1 MMKEVTKKVM
11 WIFAIGQLGWSI
23 LSGIIVNWLVYF
35 YQPADEILAQGH
47 TVYVSQGKVI
57 LGVLTIVG
65 AIVAIGRIFDAF
77 TDPWI
82 ASKSDRSKNRLGRR
96 IPFMRIAAIPF
107 ALLTVLI
114 FVMPNNEISVLN
126 NIWLVISVLLFYLF
140 MTMYCTPYNALIPEL
155 GKNQNDKIN
164 ISTFISITFILGQ
177 ALAFSS
183 PFIWGIFIN
192 GGMERIPAIRLTF
205 AILSGLALVFM
216 LTPALFIREK
226 DYSDTKPTESK
237 TFDSLVKTFKNKNFR
252 IFISSDI
259 SYWLALT
266 IFQTGL
272 SFFVVDLLKLE
283 ESMISTL
290 FLAMTFISF
299 LFYVPVNIVAK
310 KIGKK
315 KLVIVAFVLFA
326 LLFIF
331 TSFSGL
337 MSFSTTIQGYMIAAG
352 AAIPMAVLGILPQA
366 IVADIAQAESKTTG
380 ENREG
385 MFFAARTFSFKL
397 GQSIA
402 ILVFTSLATI
412 GGGNGLGYR
421 LALLVAVAFTILGA
435 ILLSTYNEKKVIEVL
450 ESKT

>member
-1 MMKEVTKKVM
+1 MKTVTKRIM

-65 AIVAIGRIFDAF
+65 AIVALGRIFDAF

-82 ASKSDRSKNRLGRR
+82 ASKSDRSNHKKGRR
-96 IPFMRIAAIPF
+96 IPFMRYSALPF
-107 ALLTVLI
+107 AIFTVLI

-126 NIWLVISVLLFYLF
+126 NLWLVVSVLLFYLF
-140 MTMYCTPYNALIPEL
+140 MTIYCTPYNALIPEL
-155 GKNQNDKIN
+155 GKTQNDKIN

-183 PFIWGIFIN
+183 PFIWNVFIN

-216 LTPALFIREK
+216 LIPAFLIREK
-226 DYSDTKPTESK
+226 DYSNTKPTESK
-237 TFDSLVKTFKNKNFR
+237 TFESLVKTFKNKNFR

-283 ESMISTL
+283 EGMISTL
-290 FLAMTFISF
+290 FLAMTFVSF
-299 LFYVPVNIVAK
+299 LFYVPVNIMAK
-310 KIGKK
+310 KLGKK
-315 KLVIVAFVLFA
+315 KLVVLAFMLFA
-326 LLFIF
+326 LVFVF

-337 MSFSTTIQGYMIAAG
+337 MTFSPTIQGYMIAVG

-402 ILVFTSLATI
+402 ILIFTSLATI
-412 GGGNGLGYR
+412 GDGNGLGYR
-421 LALLVAVAFTILGA
+421 LALFVAVAFTILGA
-435 ILLSTYNEKKVIEVL
+435 VILSTYNEKKVLEVL
-450 ESKT
+450 EVKA

>member
-1 MMKEVTKKVM
+1 MKKITKKVM
-11 WIFAIGQLGWSI
+11 WIFAIGQLGWSL

-35 YQPADEILAQGH
+35 YQPAEEILAAGH
-47 TVYVSQGKVI
+47 SLYISQGKVI

-65 AIVAIGRIFDAF
+65 AIVALGRVFDAF
-77 TDPWI
+77 TDPII
-82 ASKSDRSKNRLGRR
+82 ASMSDRSNHKLGRR
-96 IPFMRIAAIPF
+96 IPFMRYSALPF
-107 ALLTVLI
+107 ALFTVLI
-114 FVMPNNEISVLN
+114 FVMPNNYVSTLN

-155 GKNQNDKIN
+155 GKTQNDKIN

-177 ALAFSS
+177 AIAFSS
-183 PFIWGIFIN
+183 PFIWGTFVS
-192 GGMERIPAIRLTF
+192 GGMERISAIRLTF
-205 AILSGLALVFM
+205 VILSALALIFM
-216 LTPALFIREK
+216 LIPSFFIREK
-226 DYSDTKPTESK
+226 DYSDTKPSKSK
-237 TFDSLVKTFKNKNFR
+237 TFESLVKTFKNKNFR
-252 IFISSDI
+252 IFIASDI

-283 ESMISTL
+283 EGMISTL
-290 FLAMTFISF
+290 FLAMTFVSF
-299 LFYVPVNIVAK
+299 IFYMPVNIIAK

-315 KLVIVAFVLFA
+315 TLVISAFVLFA
-326 LLFIF
+326 LVFVF

-337 MSFSTTIQGYMIAAG
+337 MSISTTIQGYIIAVG

-366 IVADIAQAESKTTG
+366 IVADIAQVESKTTG

-402 ILVFTSLATI
+402 ILIFTSLATI
-412 GGGNGLGYR
+412 GNGNGMGYR
-421 LALLVAVAFTILGA
+421 IALIVAVSFTILGA
-435 ILLSTYNEKKVIEVL
+435 VILSRYNENNIIKTL
-450 ESKT
+450 EEK

>member
-1 MMKEVTKKVM
+1 MKTVTKRVM
-11 WIFAIGQLGWSI
+11 WIFAVGQFGWSI

-47 TVYVSQGKVI
+47 TIYVSQGKVI

-65 AIVAIGRIFDAF
+65 AIVALGRIFDAF

-82 ASKSDRSKNRLGRR
+82 ASKSDRSNHKLGRR
-96 IPFMRIAAIPF
+96 IPFMRYAALPF
-107 ALLTVLI
+107 ALFTVLI
-114 FVMPNNEISVLN
+114 FVMPSNEISVLN
-126 NIWLVISVLLFYLF
+126 NIWLVVSVLLFYLF
-140 MTMYCTPYNALIPEL
+140 MTIYCTPYNALIPEL
-155 GKNQNDKIN
+155 GKTQNDKIN

-183 PFIWGIFIN
+183 PFIWSMFID

-205 AILSGLALVFM
+205 AILSGLALILM
-216 LTPALFIREK
+216 LIPAFLIREK
-226 DYSDTKPTESK
+226 DYSNTRPTQSK
-237 TFDSLVKTFKNKNFR
+237 TFESLVKTFKNKNFR

-283 ESMISTL
+283 EGMISTL
-290 FLAMTFISF
+290 FLAMTFVSF
-299 LFYVPVNIVAK
+299 LFYIPVNIMAK
-310 KIGKK
+310 KLGKK
-315 KLVIVAFVLFA
+315 KLVVLAFMLFA
-326 LLFIF
+326 LVFVF

-337 MSFSTTIQGYMIAAG
+337 MSFSPTIQGYMIAVG

-402 ILVFTSLATI
+402 ILIFTSLATI
-412 GGGNGLGYR
+412 GDGNGFLY
-421 LALLVAVAFTILGA
+421 VAVAFTLIGA
-435 ILLSTYNEKKVIEVL
+435 FILSTYNEKKVLEVL
-450 ESKT
+450 EMKV